1 METIDK
7 MHREEPGKSGI
18 TIDAGAVLGIDVGW
32 SQKKPT
38 TGLCLI
44 AWSNQGI
51 DIRFCQ
57 AGTNKDDRLK
67 KLDQLTGGRKLLC
80 VAIDGSLIPKL
91 GNTTKY
97 RAAEALLSRGK
108 FQKRGKPGPTNGK
121 IGQALHKQATKL
133 AKLAIDTQDIAPA
146 TYPYRIHA
154 KAVVEAFPNAFLA
167 VLHPD
172 KGFPSRPEV
181 RRQWTDMLFPLLKDK
196 IAQLLGTLLPQH
208 NFNLDHIQG
217 HEVIAS
223 FLCALTALCVVFSQ
237 CVAVGDRSLG
247 YIILPPLEFWGAST
261 MGSGKWARDTL
272 RDNWTSVRA
281 KFRDTKLYKDNKPWT
296 P

>member
-1 METIDK
+1 
-7 MHREEPGKSGI
+7 MHREEPGKSGV

-32 SQKKPT
+32 SLKKPT

-44 AWSNQGI
+44 KWSNQGI
-51 DIRFCQ
+51 DVCCCQ
-57 AGTNKDDRLK
+57 TGTNKDDRLK

-80 VAIDGSLIPKL
+80 VAIDGPLIPKL
-91 GNTTKY
+91 GITTEY

-108 FQKRGKPGPTNGK
+108 FQKRGKPAPTNGK
-121 IGQALHKQATKL
+121 LGQILHKQATEL
-133 AKLAIDTQDIAPA
+133 AKLAINTQDIASA
-146 TYPYRIHA
+146 TYPYRIHE

-172 KGFPSRPEV
+172 KEFPSKPKAH
-181 RRQWTDMLFPLLKDK
+181 RRWTDMLFPRLKYE
-196 IAQLLGTLLPQH
+196 IAQLLGALLPQH

-223 FLCALTALCVVFSQ
+223 FLCALTALCVVFNQ

-247 YIILPPLEFWGAST
+247 YIVLPPLEFWGAST
-261 MGSGKWARDTL
+261 TGSSQWAGDAL
-272 RDNWTSVRA
+272 GDNWTSVRA
-281 KFRDTKLYKDNKPWT
+281 RFRDTELYKDNRPWT
-296 P
+296 L

>member
-1 METIDK
+1 MIE
-7 MHREEPGKSGI
+7 RLPSEEHSNYG
-18 TIDAGAVLGIDVGW
+18 TVLGIDVGW
-32 SQKKPT
+32 SPKKPT

-44 AWSNQGI
+44 AWSNQRI

-67 KLDQLTGGRKLLC
+67 KLNQLTEGRKLLC
-80 VAIDGSLIPKL
+80 VGIDGSLIPKL
-91 GNTTKY
+91 GITTEY

-108 FQKRGKPGPTNGK
+108 FQKRGRPGPTNGK
-121 IGQALHKQATKL
+121 LGQELHKQATEL
-133 AKLAIDTQDIAPA
+133 AKLAINTQDIAPA
-146 TYPYRIHA
+146 TYPYKIHE

-172 KGFPSRPEV
+172 KGFPSRLEV
-181 RRQWTDMLFPLLKDK
+181 RRRWTDMLFPHLKYE

-208 NFNLDHIQG
+208 NFDLDHIKG
-217 HEVIAS
+217 HEAIAS
-223 FLCALTALCVVFSQ
+223 FLCALTALCVVFRR
-237 CVAVGDRSLG
+237 CVAIGDRSLG
-247 YIILPPLEFWGAST
+247 YIVLPPMEFWGASKT
-261 MGSGKWARDTL
+261 GGSKWAGDTL

-281 KFRDTKLYKDNKPWT
+281 KFKDTEIYKDNKPWT